1 MSISRLKISHPLGCL
16 EEVLKNYEDMI
27 VIFLDILGSKEMSS
41 FEEKYKIHRIFHES
55 VKQSQDL
62 QDSKEKEH
70 VVYTRKLFSFSD
82 CAYVFYKYK
91 PDVEESRKDLS
102 KLFQVALFNTSLM
115 TLRLLNEG
123 YLVRGG
129 VTYGSAYFDELSFF
143 GPAVEDAYLIESKKA
158 VTPRILIDQRFGEK
172 LFLHENRVYGE
183 VFGPSSPH
191 YKFLPKRS
199 YIPTIVSPDESEYI
213 LNVLYILEMEGSIQL
228 GDTLITHRELKENV
242 TSNLLVKIEKYKADS
257 NITRKLLWKIKYIES
272 SMLSLESESNSFTQ
286 LI

>member
-1 MSISRLKISHPLGCL
+1 
-16 EEVLKNYEDMI
+16 MI
-27 VIFLDILGSKEMSS
+27 VIFLDILGSREMSS

-62 QDSKEKEH
+62 QGTKEKEH
-70 VVYTRKLFSFSD
+70 VAYTRKLFSFSD

-91 PDVEESRKDLS
+91 PDVKDSKKDLS
-102 KLFQVALFNTSLM
+102 KLFQVALLNTSVM
-115 TLRLLNEG
+115 MLRLLNEG

-143 GPAVEDAYLIESKKA
+143 GPAVEDAYLIESTKA

-172 LFLHENRVYGE
+172 IFLHEKRIYGE

-199 YIPTIVSPDESEYI
+199 YIPTIVSPDQSEYI

-228 GDTLITHRELKENV
+228 GDALITHCELKDNV
-242 TSNLLVKIEKYKADS
+242 TSNLLIKIEKHKKDPH
-257 NITRKLLWKIKYIES
+257 ITRKLLWKKNYIES
-272 SMLSLESESNSFTQ
+272 SILSLESEGKSFTR
-286 LI
+286 LV

>member
-1 MSISRLKISHPLGCL
+1 M
-16 EEVLKNYEDMI
+16 ENYEDMI
-27 VIFLDILGSKEMSS
+27 VIFLDILGSRDMSS

-62 QDSKEKEH
+62 QDTIEKEH
-70 VVYTRKLFSFSD
+70 VAYTRKLFSFSD

-91 PDVEESRKDLS
+91 TDVEDSRKDLS

-143 GPAVEDAYLIESKKA
+143 GPAVEEAYLIESKKA

-172 LFLHENRVYGE
+172 IFLHEKRIYE
-183 VFGPSSPH
+183 KVFGPSSPH
-191 YKFLPKRS
+191 YNFLPKRS
-199 YIPTIVSPDESEYI
+199 YIPTIVSPDQSEYI
-213 LNVLYILEMEGSIQL
+213 LNVLYILEMEDSIQL
-228 GDTLITHRELKENV
+228 GNASITHCEFKDNV
-242 TSNLLVKIEKYKADS
+242 MSNLLIKIEKHKEDPI
-257 NITRKLLWKIKYIES
+257 ITRKLLWKKNYIES
-272 SMLSLESESNSFTQ
+272 SMLSLESERNSFTR
-286 LI
+286 LV